1 MRYLA
6 ADTQPHSVSTI
17 EAASTETRSTE
28 LSWEREVVRKS
39 VHLLTVGVPLGMLW
53 LGPRTSV
60 VGLGIVAGIAVLCDI
75 VRTRVSAFELLIE
88 RLFGSMLRW
97 RERPGSEQSVLL
109 NSATVL
115 MVSAFLSTLLF
126 GYENAAFG
134 LIIFL
139 VADALA
145 GLIGRRFG
153 RRTWAGGRAT
163 ILGTTAF
170 IVSGALV
177 SLVVPGIGTAEC
189 ATVVLASALV
199 EALSPI
205 DDNFTVPLVA
215 SGILYLL

>member
-1 MRYLA
+1 
-6 ADTQPHSVSTI
+6 
-17 EAASTETRSTE
+17 
-28 LSWEREVVRKS
+28 
-39 VHLLTVGVPLGMLW
+39 MLW

-60 VGLGIVAGIAVLCDI
+60 IGLGIVSSVAVLSDI
-75 VRTRVSAFELLIE
+75 VRTRVPAFESIIE

-97 RERPGSEQSVLL
+97 RERPGSAQSVLL

-139 VADALA
+139 VADAAA
-145 GLIGRRFG
+145 GLIGRRLG

-163 ILGTTAF
+163 ILGSAAF
-170 IVSGALV
+170 IVFGILV
-177 SLVVPGIGTAEC
+177 SLAIPQIGTAEC
-189 ATVVLASALV
+189 VTVVAASAFV